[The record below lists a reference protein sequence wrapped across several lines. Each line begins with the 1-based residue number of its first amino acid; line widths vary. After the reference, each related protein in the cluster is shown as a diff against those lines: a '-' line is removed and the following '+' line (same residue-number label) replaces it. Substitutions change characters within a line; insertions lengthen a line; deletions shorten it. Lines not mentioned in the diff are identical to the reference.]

1 MTQVAVYT
9 RDGRQQQGEQLHFL
23 SLHLAALQNS
33 EEKPLSAYLL
43 PRVTLALCHLMYLQ
57 LVAFLWMIE
66 SAELQRQEG
75 GQGGRVAEVHV

>member
-1 MTQVAVYT
+1 
-9 RDGRQQQGEQLHFL
+9 
-23 SLHLAALQNS
+23 
-33 EEKPLSAYLL
+33 
-43 PRVTLALCHLMYLQ
+43 MYLQ